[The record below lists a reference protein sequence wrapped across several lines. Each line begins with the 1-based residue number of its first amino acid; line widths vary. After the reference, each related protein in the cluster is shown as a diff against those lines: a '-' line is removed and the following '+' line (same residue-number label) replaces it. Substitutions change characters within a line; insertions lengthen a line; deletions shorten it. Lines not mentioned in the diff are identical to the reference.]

1 MTVFCSWENTAGG
14 KPVTLARGQERVAAV
29 IAWGDIAISDPEV
42 DVVALCHA
50 YSLAVRDNSCGQCIP
65 CRVGTGVIA
74 ELFGKIAG
82 GCGTPQDLEQIRLL
96 SQVVSKAS
104 FCEIGQDSPKAF
116 IELLDRFN
124 DAFEDALA
132 GRQQARNVYTYR
144 SMVTAPCIEACPMH
158 LDIPRYIENIRL
170 GKFAESLAVIKEK
183 LPLPGSVGRVCVRPC
198 EAGCRRGKVDQ
209 PLQIKHLKRFVADY
223 ALENAPQALPAQGEI
238 SACLPDAGKHP
249 DQRTKVAIVGAGPAG
264 LTCAYFLAQRGYA
277 VTIYE
282 ILPEPGGMAAVGIPD
297 YRLPRNIL
305 AGEVEAIRKL
315 GVTIL
320 YGKCLGVDFTLDQLE
335 SEGFKAIFIG
345 MGCHCHK
352 HMNIEGE
359 NKGYYGHIPGVLFL
373 RNVNLGLLSE
383 LPKGRKMVV
392 VGGGNVAIDCVRTA
406 FRLGFAEASIVYRRS
421 KTEMPADPV
430 EITDAEDEGVSFNFL
445 VAPTRIVAEHGR
457 VTGLECIRMELS
469 EPDESGRKRP
479 MAIPG
484 SEFIIDADVIVP
496 AIGQDGDYS
505 CLCNL
510 PGVEITAKGAIIVDQ
525 NLQTVRNGVF
535 AGGDCITGPAS
546 LIQACAHGRLAGLKI
561 DTFLTEGRLEQLSE
575 ELDQSFLK
583 QLQACKPS
591 ETISLPGGTERMPI
605 RHEPPPARK
614 SDFREADKG
623 YAAEEAVAEAGRC
636 LRCYRVVTCAF
647 REK

>member
-1 MTVFCSWENTAGG
+1 MTVFCSWENTSGG
-14 KPVTLARGQERVAAV
+14 KPEPLIHGQENVAAV
-29 IAWGDIAISDPEV
+29 IAWGDSAIVDPEV

-65 CRVGTGVIA
+65 CRLGTRVIA
-74 ELFGKIAG
+74 DLFGKIADG
-82 GCGTPQDLEQIRLL
+82 RGRPEDLERIREL

-104 FCEIGQDSPKAF
+104 FCEVGQDSPKAF
-116 IELLDRFN
+116 IELLDRFKKE
-124 DAFEDALA
+124 FEDALGGA
-132 GRQQARNVYTYR
+132 PRDRNAYTYT

-158 LDIPRYIENIRL
+158 LDIPRYIEKIRL
-170 GKFAESLAVIKEK
+170 GKFSESLDVIKEK

-198 EAGCRRGKVDQ
+198 ESRCRRGKVDE
-209 PLQIKHLKRFVADY
+209 PLQIKHLKRFAADCAAESLPHLEGRVAE
-223 ALENAPQALPAQGEI
+223 AGLPARPRE
-238 SACLPDAGKHP
+238 AALKP
-249 DQRTKVAIVGAGPAG
+249 KVAIVGAGPAG
-264 LTCAYFLAQRGYA
+264 LTCAYFLARKGYR

-305 AGEVEAIRKL
+305 AGEVDAIKTL
-315 GVTIL
+315 GVEIC

-335 SEGFKAIFIG
+335 SEGFKGIFIG

-352 HMNIEGE
+352 RMNIDGE
-359 NKGYYGHIPGVLFL
+359 DKGYYGYIPGVLFL

-383 LPKGRKMVV
+383 VPRGRKIVV

-406 FRLGFAEASIVYRRS
+406 FRLGFEEACIVYRRS
-421 KTEMPADPV
+421 KAEMPADPV
-430 EITDAEDEGVSFNFL
+430 EIKDAEEEGVTFHFL
-445 VAPTRIVAEHGR
+445 IAPKRVVGANGR

-510 PGVEITAKGAIIVDQ
+510 PGVDISAKGTIIVDQ
-525 NLQTVRNGVF
+525 NLQTVRGGVF
-535 AGGDCITGPAS
+535 AGGDCITGPAT

-561 DTFLTEGRLEQLSE
+561 DGLLSE
-575 ELDQSFLK
+575 GKVEQFEEEAHQVFLK
-583 QLQACKPS
+583 QLQSYKPS
-591 ETISLPGGTERMPI
+591 ETVSLPGGTRRMPI
-605 RHEPPPARK
+605 RHEPPAARK
-614 SDFREADKG
+614 LDFREADKG
-623 YAAEEAVAEAGRC
+623 YTAEEAVAEAGRC

-647 REK
+647 KKK